1 MLRFRPLTYSAL
13 VCLLASVSTAQT
25 ATFDVQVEGHPSM
38 TFAADDLAKLPQHTI
53 QVKEH
58 DKTISYSG
66 VLICD
71 VLAQAGAPGGD
82 KLRGK
87 ALSSYVLAT
96 AKDGYAVVYA
106 LPEFDPQFT
115 DAQPLIATKADG
127 QPLTE
132 TQGPYRIVLPQDKK
146 PARSLRMLQRIEV
159 VQLRK

>member
-1 MLRFRPLTYSAL
+1 MLRAHALSLYFAL
-13 VCLLASVSTAQT
+13 VTTAVFAQ
-25 ATFDVQVEGHPSM
+25 APSFDVQVEGHPGM
-38 TFAADDLAKLPQHTI
+38 TFSADDLAKLPQHTI

-58 DKTISYSG
+58 DKNITYSG
-66 VLICD
+66 VLIYD
-71 VLAQAGAPGGD
+71 VLAQAGAPTGD

-127 QPLTE
+127 QLLSD

-146 PARSLRMLQRIEV
+146 PARSLRMLQHIEV

>member
-1 MLRFRPLTYSAL
+1 MLRARAL
-13 VCLLASVSTAQT
+13 STSFALFVTAVAFAQ
-25 ATFDVQVEGHPSM
+25 APSFDVQVEGHPSM
-38 TFAADDLAKLPQHTI
+38 TFSADDVAKLAQHTV

-58 DKTISYSG
+58 DKTITYTG
-66 VLICD
+66 VLVCD
-71 VLAQAGAPGGD
+71 VLAQAGAPSGD

-115 DAQPLIATKADG
+115 DAKPLIATKADG
-127 QPLTE
+127 QPLSE

>member
-1 MLRFRPLTYSAL
+1 MLRFKPLAYFAL
-13 VCLLASVSTAQT
+13 VCLLAGVCSAQNSS
-25 ATFDVQVEGHPSM
+25 FEVQVESQPSM
-38 TFAADDLAKLPQHTI
+38 TFSDDDVAKLPQHTI

-58 DKTISYSG
+58 DKSISYTG
-66 VLICD
+66 VLIYD
-71 VLAQAGAPGGD
+71 VLAQAGAPTGD

-96 AKDGYAVVYA
+96 AKDGYTVVYA

-115 DAQPLIATKADG
+115 DVQPLIATKADG
-127 QPLTE
+127 QPLSA

-146 PARSLRMLQRIEV
+146 PARSLRMLQRIEI

>member
-1 MLRFRPLTYSAL
+1 MPRLKPFACFAL
-13 VCLLASVSTAQT
+13 VFVSAALALAQT
-25 ATFDVQVEGHPSM
+25 ATFDVQVEGRSAM
-38 TFAADDLAKLPQHTI
+38 TFSSDDLAKLPQHAI

-58 DKTISYSG
+58 DKSISYTG
-66 VLICD
+66 VLVYD
-71 VLAQAGAPGGD
+71 VLAQAGAPTGD

-132 TQGPYRIVLPQDKK
+132 TQGPYRIVMPQDKK